1 MIVKPRKIPLS
12 IRKLEALIRRL
23 PPYHPKIPLISEELN
38 KKMAGFKGE
47 SSLDFYLGFL
57 DPKAYFIF
65 HDLRLKDD
73 SRYFQID
80 TLIVTKSYLLIIEV
94 KNIAGTIHFDPLFN
108 QLIRIKDGKE
118 MAFPDPLM
126 QVKRQKLQLKKWY
139 TNNGLREIP
148 IYSLVV
154 ISNPQTVIR
163 TTPENRLLSQ
173 KVIRCEA
180 LPSKIIQIENSVHT
194 CILSEKE
201 LKKAIRIIKKQHIE
215 LDSSIMNKYNI
226 SKDELIKGVFCKN
239 CLQFPLARQH
249 GTWFCSVCLEKCNHA
264 HKAALND
271 YRLLISKTI
280 TNSQLR
286 DFLNIESAATATR
299 LLHSMKI
306 PCSGVNKGR
315 VYQLS
320 LFEE

>member
-23 PPYHPKIPLISEELN
+23 PPYHPKLPLISDELN
-38 KKMAGFKGE
+38 KKMAGYKGE

-57 DPKAYFIF
+57 DPKQYFIF
-65 HDLRLKDD
+65 HDLRLRDD
-73 SRYFQID
+73 PRFFQID

-118 MAFPDPLM
+118 MAFPDPLI
-126 QVKRQKLQLKKWY
+126 QVKRHELQLKKWFR
-139 TNNGLREIP
+139 NNGLKELP
-148 IYSLVV
+148 ICSFIV

-163 TTPENRLLSQ
+163 TTPENSLLSQ
-173 KVIRCEA
+173 KVIHREA
-180 LPSKIIQIENSVHT
+180 LPSKIIQFENSLHT
-194 CILSEKE
+194 CVISEKE
-201 LKKAIRIIKKQHIE
+201 LKKAIRLIKKQHTE
-215 LDSSIMNKYNI
+215 LDSSIMDKYNI
-226 SKDELIKGVFCKN
+226 SRNELIKGVLCKN
-239 CLQFPLARQH
+239 CLKLPLERKH
-249 GTWFCSVCLEKCNHA
+249 GTWFCSVCLEKCNHE

-286 DFLNIESAATATR
+286 DFLKIESAATATR
-299 LLHSMKI
+299 ILHSMNI
-306 PCSGVNKGR
+306 PYSGINKGR
-315 VYQLS
+315 VYQLP